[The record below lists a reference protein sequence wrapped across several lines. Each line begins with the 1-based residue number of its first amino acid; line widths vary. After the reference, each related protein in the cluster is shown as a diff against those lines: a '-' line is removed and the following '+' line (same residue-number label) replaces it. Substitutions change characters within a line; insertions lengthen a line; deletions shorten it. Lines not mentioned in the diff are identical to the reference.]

1 MTAAWTKADARAE
14 IVRAF
19 EAWRPDGLAVVPA
32 LKKFAAL
39 HKAGQVPVAAE
50 ARDVIPAAAWNSLQR
65 WRTAYLADGSAGLL
79 AGPGGRKSII
89 ESDLDFAA
97 DAAAQLLANPNH
109 TTARQI
115 GELLAA
121 RYPDR
126 EQPGIDSIRR
136 FARKWRADNAYAIS
150 AVADPDGHR
159 SRRQPAFGDATAVAA
174 ANGLN
179 ALWELDSTTGDVMC
193 ADGKRY
199 ALVAAIDVWSRRA
212 RVYVS
217 PTSRSTA
224 ICALLRRCIIDWG
237 VPERIRTDEGADYT
251 SKHVRRA
258 VRDLGIDHQ
267 ILPPYSPDKKPFIER
282 FIGTLSRGFLTRLPG
297 FTGHN
302 VADAA
307 RLRGRKSF
315 AGRRGEAAAEVFGCE
330 LGPAELQEK
339 IDVWCDSVYGRRV
352 HSGLDCSPFERAAS
366 WGGERRAVD
375 ERALD
380 ALLADGGTRAVGKK
394 GVQIDGGIYIAAAL
408 GSMVGERVQVRRDAS
423 DWGRVQ
429 IFTDEGDVMGRW
441 VCTAEDPMR
450 TGIDREEVAREAK
463 RLHREANSTAR
474 ALARELTAE
483 RSPASAAD
491 EVLTHAMAQA
501 DRVVAF
507 PAPAAEHTSNSILA
521 AVDAAEAVSA
531 AADHAA
537 EPPRPKLTD
546 VELLKRFHAI
556 GATK

>member
-1 MTAAWTKADARAE
+1 MTARWTKADARAD
-14 IVRAF
+14 IVRTF
-19 EAWRPDGLAVVPA
+19 EAWRAEGAPLVSSLKAFASDYGAGL
-32 LKKFAAL
+32 
-39 HKAGQVPVAAE
+39 VPVAAGTRE
-50 ARDVIPAAAWNSLQR
+50 TIPTASWNSIQR
-65 WRTAYLADGSAGLL
+65 WHKAFLANGTAGVVAET
-79 AGPGGRKSII
+79 GGRKSII
-89 ESDLDFAA
+89 ESDPDFAA
-97 DAAAQLLANPNH
+97 DAAALLIVNPH
-109 TTARQI
+109 HVTARQI

-126 EQPGIDSIRR
+126 EQPGVDSIRR
-136 FARKWRADNAYAIS
+136 FCRKWRKENARAVS

-174 ANGLN
+174 ADGLN
-179 ALWELDSTTGDVMC
+179 SLWELDSTTADVMC

-224 ICALLRRCIIDWG
+224 ICALLRRAVIEWG
-237 VPERIRTDEGADYT
+237 VPGRIRTDEGADYT
-251 SKHVRRA
+251 SRHVRRA
-258 VRDLGIDHQ
+258 LRDLGIDHQ
-267 ILPPYSPDKKPFIER
+267 PLPPYSPDKKPFIER
-282 FIGTLSRGFLTRLPG
+282 FIGTLSRDFLTRLPG

-315 AGRRGEAAAEVFGCE
+315 AGRRGETAAEVFGCS
-330 LGPAELQEK
+330 LGPEELQEK
-339 IDVWCDSVYGRRV
+339 IDAWCAAVYGRRK

-366 WGGERRAVD
+366 WTGERRFVD

-380 ALLADGGTRAVGKK
+380 ALLADGGTRVVSKK
-394 GVQIDGGIYIAAAL
+394 GVQIDGGFYIAAAL
-408 GSMVGERVQVRRDAS
+408 GAMVGERVQVRQDAA

-429 IFTDEGDVMGRW
+429 VFTDEADTIGRW

-450 TGIDREEVAREAK
+450 TGIDREEAAREAK
-463 RLHREANSTAR
+463 RLHRDAASAAR
-474 ALARELTAE
+474 AMARDLAEQ

-491 EVLTHAMAQA
+491 EVLTHAVAQSE
-501 DRVVAF
+501 RVVAF
-507 PAPAAEHTSNSILA
+507 PAAGAEHTSNSVLA
-521 AVDAAEAVSA
+521 AVTAAESA
-531 AADHAA
+531 GADAKPAA
-537 EPPRPKLTD
+537 EPPKKLTD
-546 VELLKRFHAI
+546 AELLKRFHAI